1 MFHLSS
7 DYPESRRRKRKI
19 EIKENVTSVFNANT
33 DPTHINNVTMFYFS
47 QVISKSLSLN
57 AFVKKTTHLITS
69 NQWVTPIPE
78 H

>member
-1 MFHLSS
+1 MQAG
-7 DYPESRRRKRKI
+7 
-19 EIKENVTSVFNANT
+19 EISETKG
-33 DPTHINNVTMFYFS
+33 DVTMFYFS
-47 QVISKSLSLN
+47 QKVISKSLSLN